1 MPEDGG
7 KVGVMAVANAD
18 ALWASRRAAGA
29 LRGRSEM
36 DLHGSLVCCSRLVEG
51 RAAAT
56 AERLRRLRRRQ
67 AAACPY
73 SICRMRRLSSWQAAA
88 A

>member
-36 DLHGSLVCCSRLVEG
+36 DLHGSLV
-51 RAAAT
+51 AARGLLKG
-56 AERLRRLRRRQ
+56 ERRRLW
-67 AAACPY
+67 
-73 SICRMRRLSSWQAAA
+73 SG
-88 A
+88 